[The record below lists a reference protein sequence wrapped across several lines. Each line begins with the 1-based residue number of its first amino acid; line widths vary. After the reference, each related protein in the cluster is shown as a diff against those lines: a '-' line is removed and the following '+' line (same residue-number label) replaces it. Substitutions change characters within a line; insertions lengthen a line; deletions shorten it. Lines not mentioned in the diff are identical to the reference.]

1 MAQYKV
7 TLTSDERNQLDDI
20 CKTGKGP
27 AKQGI
32 YARCLLLLDR
42 SDLNPTPHKEKEVAE
57 LMGVVPKTLQHLKK
71 RLVEE
76 GLEAALGRKAYTV
89 PSHRIKYDGK
99 FEAQVVAL
107 ACGDAPDGHARW
119 TIRLL
124 RDKVVELGIAPS
136 VTTTTIFNT
145 LKKTRCTLTRASTGR
160 FRRTTM
166 ENS

>member
-1 MAQYKV
+1 MAQYRV
-7 TLTSDERNQLDDI
+7 TLTSDERKQLDDI

-42 SDLNPTPHKEKEVAE
+42 SDLNPTPRKEKEVAE

-71 RLVEE
+71 RFVEE
-76 GLEAALGRKAYTV
+76 GLEGALGRKAYTV
-89 PSHRIKYDGK
+89 PSHRIKYDGR

-107 ACGDAPDGHARW
+107 ACSQAPDGHARW

-145 LKKTRCTLTRASTGR
+145 LKKTHCTLTRASTGR
-160 FRRTTM
+160 SRRTTA